1 MSIYVN
7 GWSFWT
13 PDADNP
19 AASPALDYVPPML
32 KRRLSQLTRMTI
44 EVVHNVLPIAPDA
57 GIVFVSANGESER
70 QLQIDRMLIEEGSIM
85 PAPFSLSV
93 FNASPAMATIALG
106 IKNGYNAI
114 YPADNIFQEGLIY
127 AASSILSDDVESVI
141 LVYADQLLP
150 PEYQSIAGEADNIVP
165 YAAAYVIS
173 SKKIQKSVNIDSLIK
188 RLQKEGT
195 GGQA

>member
-1 MSIYVN
+1 MSIYIN
-7 GWSFWT
+7 GYSFWS
-13 PDADNP
+13 PSADNL
-19 AASPALDYVPPML
+19 AASPALDYVSPL
-32 KRRLSQLTRMTI
+32 VKRRLSQLARMTI

-57 GIVFVSANGESER
+57 GIVFVSANGETSR
-70 QLQIDRMLIEEGSIM
+70 QLQVDRMFIEDGEIL

-114 YPADNIFQEGLIY
+114 YPADNLFREGLIY
-127 AASSILSDDVESVI
+127 AAAPVLCGEAESVI

-150 PEYQSIAGEADNIVP
+150 PEYQAIAEKKDNITP

-173 SKKIQKSVNIDSLIK
+173 SKKIEKSVNIDLLIK
-188 RLQKEGT
+188 RLQKEGLS
-195 GGQA
+195 GQA